1 MKMNAALQNKLFEK
15 YPEIFAQKDLDKTQT
30 LMCWGICCGDGWYNI
45 IDTLCHSIQQYCD
58 APHKD
63 IISYE
68 RWLAEAQAKGDD
80 LWAKTCEE
88 RLDKAIKTAENR
100 PQVQAVQVKE
110 KYGTLRFYTNHYDD
124 TINAMI
130 NFAEDMSGCTCERCG
145 APGSPSTRGWI
156 KVECSRCKGE
166 I

>member
-1 MKMNAALQNKLFEK
+1 MKAALQNKLFEK

-30 LMCWGICCGDGWYNI
+30 LMCWGISCGDGWYNI

-68 RWLAEAQAKGDD
+68 KWLAEAEAKGDK

-110 KYGTLRFYTNHYDD
+110 K
-124 TINAMI
+124 
-130 NFAEDMSGCTCERCG
+130 
-145 APGSPSTRGWI
+145 
-156 KVECSRCKGE
+156 
-166 I
+166 

>member
-1 MKMNAALQNKLFEK
+1 MNKALQNELFEK

-30 LMCWGICCGDGWYNI
+30 LMCWGIACGDGWYNI
-45 IDTLCHSIQQYCD
+45 VDMLCENIQNYCD

-63 IISYE
+63 IVSYE
-68 RWLAEAQAKGDD
+68 RWLAKAKEDGDE

-88 RLDKAIKTAENR
+88 RLEKAIQTADSR
-100 PQVQAVQVKE
+100 PQVEAVQVKE

-124 TINAMI
+124 IINAMI
-130 NFAEDMSGCTCERCG
+130 NFAEDMSGCTCENCG
-145 APGSPSTRGWI
+145 APGKPSKSGWI
-156 KVECSRCKGE
+156 KVQCSRCTGE

>member
-1 MKMNAALQNKLFEK
+1 MGSEMCIRDRYKK
-15 YPEIFAQKDLDKTQT
+15 YPEIFVQKDLDMTQT
-30 LMCWGICCGDGWYNI
+30 LMCWGISCGDGWYNI
-45 IDTLCHSIQQYCD
+45 IDTLCHSLQEYCD

-63 IISYE
+63 IVSYQK
-68 RWLAEAQAKGDD
+68 WLKDAQEKGDE

-88 RLDKAIKTAENR
+88 RLQKAIETAEKR
-100 PQVQAVQVKE
+100 PQVEAVQVKE

-130 NFAEDMSGCTCERCG
+130 NFAEDMSGCTCAKCG
-145 APGSPSTRGWI
+145 APGKPSKSGWI
-156 KVECSRCKGE
+156 KVQCNRCTGD